1 MIRRALPADAN
12 AIAQVHISSWQDVY
26 RDLMPAQFLSG
37 LQATLARREAHW
49 ARSLAS
55 GEDRCRLPGRHR
67 RQASSHIWIAGCQVD
82 RLRLSGRHRRQLPQ
96 FDCGAPTLN
105 LPLEPSGPEAL
116 RCQRSNVS
124 L

>member
-67 RQASSHIWIAGCQVD
+67 RQASSHIWIAGHQLCQR
-82 RLRLSGRHRRQLPQ
+82 RLPGRHGSKLPRH
-96 FDCGAPTLN
+96 
-105 LPLEPSGPEAL
+105 
-116 RCQRSNVS
+116 RCSVV
-124 L
+124 LKLGGYL